1 MSKRFPFPHPVN
13 ETSARLVAAGVVV
26 MGTAYSVTGAAWL
39 LVPLVYGFLARVS
52 TGPAFS
58 PLALLAT
65 KVLTPRIK
73 TDHRMVAGP
82 PKRFAQF
89 VGLVFTSTAAVLW
102 LLDFGV
108 ASRVVAAALV
118 AAAVLES
125 VFAICLGC
133 IMFSWMMRLG
143 VIPQRVC
150 EECNNL
156 QLRASTS
163 V

>member
-102 LLDFGV
+102 LFDFGV

>member
-1 MSKRFPFPHPVN
+1 
-13 ETSARLVAAGVVV
+13 
-26 MGTAYSVTGAAWL
+26 MGTAYAVTGAAWL

>member
-13 ETSARLVAAGVVV
+13 ETSARLVASGVVV
-26 MGTAYSVTGAAWL
+26 MGTAYAVTGAAWL

-102 LLDFGV
+102 LFDFGV

-163 V
+163 A

>member
-26 MGTAYSVTGAAWL
+26 MGAAYAVSGAAWL
-39 LVPLVYGFLARVS
+39 LVPLVYGFLARVT
-52 TGPAFS
+52 TGPTFS

-73 TDHRMVAGP
+73 TEHRMVAGP
-82 PKRFAQF
+82 PKRFAQL
-89 VGLVFTSTAAVLW
+89 VGLMFSSTAAVLW
-102 LLDFGV
+102 LFDFGV
-108 ASRVVAAALV
+108 ASRIVAAALV
-118 AAAVLES
+118 AAALLES
-125 VFAICLGC
+125 VFAVCLGC
-133 IMFSWMMRLG
+133 IMFGWLMRLG

-156 QLRASTS
+156 QLRASTNA
-163 V
+163 

>member
-26 MGTAYSVTGAAWL
+26 MGTAYAVTGAAWL

-102 LLDFGV
+102 LFDFGV

>member
-26 MGTAYSVTGAAWL
+26 MGTAYAVTGAAWL

-102 LLDFGV
+102 LFDLGV

>member
-1 MSKRFPFPHPVN
+1 
-13 ETSARLVAAGVVV
+13 

-108 ASRVVAAALV
+108 ASRVVSAALV

-163 V
+163 A

>member
-26 MGTAYSVTGAAWL
+26 MGTAYAVTGAAWL

>member
-1 MSKRFPFPHPVN
+1 

-26 MGTAYSVTGAAWL
+26 MGTAYAVTGAAWL

-102 LLDFGV
+102 LFDFGV

-163 V
+163 A

>member
-1 MSKRFPFPHPVN
+1 
-13 ETSARLVAAGVVV
+13 
-26 MGTAYSVTGAAWL
+26 MGTAYAVTGAAWL

-163 V
+163 A

>member
-1 MSKRFPFPHPVN
+1 
-13 ETSARLVAAGVVV
+13 

-108 ASRVVAAALV
+108 ASRVVATALV

>member
-26 MGTAYSVTGAAWL
+26 MGTAYAVTGAAWL

-156 QLRASTS
+156 QLRVSTS
-163 V
+163 A

>member
-1 MSKRFPFPHPVN
+1 
-13 ETSARLVAAGVVV
+13 
-26 MGTAYSVTGAAWL
+26 MGTAYAVTGAAWL

-102 LLDFGV
+102 LIDFGV

-163 V
+163 A

>member
-26 MGTAYSVTGAAWL
+26 MGAAYAVSGAAWL
-39 LVPLVYGFLARVS
+39 LVPLVYGFLARVT
-52 TGPAFS
+52 TGPTFS

-73 TDHRMVAGP
+73 TEHRMVAGP
-82 PKRFAQF
+82 PKRFAQL
-89 VGLVFTSTAAVLW
+89 VGLMFSSTAAVLW
-102 LLDFGV
+102 LFDFGV

-118 AAAVLES
+118 AAALLES
-125 VFAICLGC
+125 VFAVCLGC
-133 IMFSWMMRLG
+133 IMFGWLMRLG

-156 QLRASTS
+156 QLRASTNA
-163 V
+163 

>member
-26 MGTAYSVTGAAWL
+26 MGAAYAVSGAAWL
-39 LVPLVYGFLARVS
+39 LVPLVYGFLARVT
-52 TGPAFS
+52 TGPTFS

-73 TDHRMVAGP
+73 TEHRMVAGP
-82 PKRFAQF
+82 PKRFAQL
-89 VGLVFTSTAAVLW
+89 VGLMFSSTAAVLW
-102 LLDFGV
+102 LFDFGA
-108 ASRVVAAALV
+108 ASRIVAAALV
-118 AAAVLES
+118 AAALLES
-125 VFAICLGC
+125 VFAVCLGC
-133 IMFSWMMRLG
+133 IMFGWLMRLG

-156 QLRASTS
+156 QLRASTNA
-163 V
+163 

>member
-26 MGTAYSVTGAAWL
+26 MGTAYAVTGAAWL

-108 ASRVVAAALV
+108 ASRVVSAALV

-156 QLRASTS
+156 QLRTSTS

>member
-26 MGTAYSVTGAAWL
+26 MGTAYAVTGAAWL

-102 LLDFGV
+102 LFDLGV

-156 QLRASTS
+156 QLRVSTS
-163 V
+163 A